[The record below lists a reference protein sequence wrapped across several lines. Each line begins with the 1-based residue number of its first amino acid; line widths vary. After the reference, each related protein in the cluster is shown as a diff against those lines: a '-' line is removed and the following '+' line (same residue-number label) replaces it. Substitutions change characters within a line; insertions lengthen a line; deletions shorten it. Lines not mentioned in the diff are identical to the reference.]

1 MLEISYERWKLGSL
15 LKRAKNIRI
24 YIKEHQK
31 EEKKNQTK
39 IKNIKLNKKANF
51 DFFFFWG
58 GGLVVCSDIC

>member
-31 EEKKNQTK
+31 EEKK
-39 IKNIKLNKKANF
+39 IKLKLKT
-51 DFFFFWG
+51 
-58 GGLVVCSDIC
+58 